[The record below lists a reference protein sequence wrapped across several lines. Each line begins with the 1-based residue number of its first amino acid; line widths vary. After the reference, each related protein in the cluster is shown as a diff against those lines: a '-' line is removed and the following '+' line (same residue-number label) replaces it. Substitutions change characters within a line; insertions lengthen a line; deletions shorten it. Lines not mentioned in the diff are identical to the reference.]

1 MGTEMNTSR
10 RKAGQFLSLSLDYS
24 EFCCHEKE
32 TGGARRLPVPENA
45 MLACLCS
52 YVVSGLLPRVDFG
65 YLSAPQD
72 GERVSSEESKM
83 KLVSRTLSDASPPPL
98 SPSKRM

>member
-32 TGGARRLPVPENA
+32 TGGGRLPVPENA

-65 YLSAPQD
+65 YLSHPKTGSGSQV
-72 GERVSSEESKM
+72 GREK
-83 KLVSRTLSDASPPPL
+83 
-98 SPSKRM
+98 

>member
-32 TGGARRLPVPENA
+32 TGGGRLPVQENA

-72 GERVSSEESKM
+72 GERVSSGERKM
-83 KLVSRTLSDASPPPL
+83 KLVSRT
-98 SPSKRM
+98 